1 MNIFI
6 AGAGRVG
13 THLARLLCADK
24 QDVSVIEADP
34 EERER
39 IDYALDVSTA
49 VGDATSVMFLQ
60 SLNVDKADL
69 FVASMGNDEKNL
81 IAAATAKGLGAKR
94 VIARVDNA
102 TYIES
107 NVLYESIL
115 GVDYIMTPDSLAAL
129 QIAQY
134 IQQPGVLAMENFGRG
149 RVQLRQIQVSE
160 TPTVDGKTLKDVI
173 DPGSG
178 VLLGVINRRGKSFIP
193 HGDTVVKVGDHI
205 TLVGLKE
212 NLAPVQQLFHYNDQK
227 ARRVAIVGGSTVG
240 VRLAQALEGKVRT
253 VKLFERREERCN
265 TLAARLEK
273 AKIVC
278 RDATSRTA
286 LEQEHINDF
295 DVLVA
300 ATGDDERNIMAGVLA
315 KEVGV
320 NMVVAI
326 VKQPDFA
333 PLVERLGVDLAITPR
348 ACMANRILR
357 LVHQDKATSLAILGE
372 GQVEVIEFE
381 IGDGSPILGKQIRDY
396 RSKFPRGALI
406 ATILRGDSVIV
417 PSGDDEIHAGD
428 SVILIASSESVD
440 AARKLF
446 QRK

>member
-149 RVQLRQIQVSE
+149 RGAVAS
-160 TPTVDGKTLKDVI
+160 D
-173 DPGSG
+173 SG
-178 VLLGVINRRGKSFIP
+178 
-193 HGDTVVKVGDHI
+193 
-205 TLVGLKE
+205 E
-212 NLAPVQQLFHYNDQK
+212 
-227 ARRVAIVGGSTVG
+227 
-240 VRLAQALEGKVRT
+240 
-253 VKLFERREERCN
+253 
-265 TLAARLEK
+265 
-273 AKIVC
+273 
-278 RDATSRTA
+278 
-286 LEQEHINDF
+286 
-295 DVLVA
+295 
-300 ATGDDERNIMAGVLA
+300 
-315 KEVGV
+315 
-320 NMVVAI
+320 
-326 VKQPDFA
+326 
-333 PLVERLGVDLAITPR
+333 
-348 ACMANRILR
+348 
-357 LVHQDKATSLAILGE
+357 
-372 GQVEVIEFE
+372 
-381 IGDGSPILGKQIRDY
+381 
-396 RSKFPRGALI
+396 
-406 ATILRGDSVIV
+406 
-417 PSGDDEIHAGD
+417 
-428 SVILIASSESVD
+428 
-440 AARKLF
+440 
-446 QRK
+446 

>member
-1 MNIFI
+1 M
-6 AGAGRVG
+6 
-13 THLARLLCADK
+13 
-24 QDVSVIEADP
+24 
-34 EERER
+34 
-39 IDYALDVSTA
+39 
-49 VGDATSVMFLQ
+49 
-60 SLNVDKADL
+60 
-69 FVASMGNDEKNL
+69 
-81 IAAATAKGLGAKR
+81 
-94 VIARVDNA
+94 
-102 TYIES
+102 
-107 NVLYESIL
+107 
-115 GVDYIMTPDSLAAL
+115 
-129 QIAQY
+129 
-134 IQQPGVLAMENFGRG
+134 
-149 RVQLRQIQVSE
+149 QLRQIQVSE

-300 ATGDDERNIMAGVLA
+300 ATGDDERNIMRGGVGQGGGG
-315 KEVGV
+315 KHGG
-320 NMVVAI
+320 
-326 VKQPDFA
+326 
-333 PLVERLGVDLAITPR
+333 RH
-348 ACMANRILR
+348 C
-357 LVHQDKATSLAILGE
+357 KAT
-372 GQVEVIEFE
+372 
-381 IGDGSPILGKQIRDY
+381 
-396 RSKFPRGALI
+396 
-406 ATILRGDSVIV
+406 
-417 PSGDDEIHAGD
+417 
-428 SVILIASSESVD
+428 
-440 AARKLF
+440 
-446 QRK
+446 